1 MDTIGTTTWVIL
13 IVILLHFIVGFGY
26 LMYKLSP
33 KKKTDLDTSTDDSI
47 NADL

>member
-26 LMYKLSP
+26 LIYKLSP
-33 KKKTDLDTSTDDSI
+33 PKKTDI
-47 NADL
+47 KAEEENPVNANS